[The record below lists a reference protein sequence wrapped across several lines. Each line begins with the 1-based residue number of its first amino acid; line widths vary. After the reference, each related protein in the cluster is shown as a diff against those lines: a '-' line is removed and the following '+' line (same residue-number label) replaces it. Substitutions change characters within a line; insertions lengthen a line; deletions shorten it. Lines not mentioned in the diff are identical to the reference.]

1 MNFLKP
7 ALMGVAAVALMSA
20 APALAQSALDEGVNA
35 NAVIGAHNGD
45 WTLRQREN
53 WLAQRIDMAR
63 DDRSISGDEHD
74 RIRDELAD
82 LRDQE
87 NHMRDAHDGQLTDN
101 ETAELETHLDT
112 MADQVHFMHEDRF
125 QRPW

>member
-7 ALMGVAAVALMSA
+7 VLMGAAAVALMSA
-20 APALAQSALDEGVNA
+20 APALAQSALDDGVDA
-35 NAVIGAHNGD
+35 NAVVSAHAGD
-45 WTLRQREN
+45 WTLRQREE
-53 WLAQRIDMAR
+53 WLAKRIDMAR
-63 DDRSISGDEHD
+63 DDHSLTSFERD
-74 RIRDELAD
+74 RIRDQLND

-101 ETAELETHLDT
+101 ETAALETNLDT
-112 MADQVHFMHEDRF
+112 MADQIHGMHEDRF